1 MMKFQGLIPILLLF
15 LLAGCMG
22 RYVENGKI
30 DDQINV
36 FGVKLLSNVD
46 YQQINGVTAT
56 EEPCLRGYERN
67 FDALSV
73 IVGYGFNKK
82 IRRIHTRNPN
92 TSLFGVRPGTSFG
105 EGKQK
110 ILQAGFVAST
120 SPFVFTVR
128 GYSITLLVD
137 GDKVFGLTIEL
148 LNYE

>member
-1 MMKFQGLIPILLLF
+1 MRFQRLISMLLLF

-22 RYVENGKI
+22 NHVKNSRI
-30 DDQINV
+30 DDQIDV
-36 FGVKLLSNVD
+36 FGVKFLSNVD

-56 EEPCLRGYERN
+56 EEPCLRGYDRN

-82 IRRIHTRNPN
+82 IRRIHTRKPN
-92 TSLFGVRPGTSFG
+92 TSLFGISPGMSFG

-110 ILQAGFVAST
+110 ILQAGFVASS
-120 SPFVFTVR
+120 SPFVFTAG
-128 GYSITLLVD
+128 GYSITLLVN

-148 LNYE
+148 LE

>member
-1 MMKFQGLIPILLLF
+1 MKVQRLVPILLLF
-15 LLAGCMG
+15 LVAGCMANH
-22 RYVENGKI
+22 VEKNRI
-30 DDQINV
+30 ADQVNV
-36 FGVKLLSNVD
+36 FGVKLLSTVD

-56 EEPCLRGYERN
+56 EEPCLRGYDRN

-92 TSLFGVRPGTSFG
+92 TSLFGISPGMSFG

-110 ILQAGFVAST
+110 ILQAGFVASS
-120 SPFVFTVR
+120 SPFVFTAS

-148 LNYE
+148 LD

>member
-1 MMKFQGLIPILLLF
+1 MKFQKLIPICLVLLLT
-15 LLAGCMG
+15 GCMG
-22 RYVENGKI
+22 KYVENRKI

-36 FGVKLLSNVD
+36 FGIKLLSNVD
-46 YQQINGVTAT
+46 YQQIHGVTAT

-67 FDALSV
+67 FDALNV
-73 IVGYGFNKK
+73 IIGYGFNKK
-82 IRRIHTRNPN
+82 IRKIHTRNLS
-92 TSLFGVRPGTSFG
+92 TSLFGISPEMPFG
-105 EGKQK
+105 ESKQK

>member
-1 MMKFQGLIPILLLF
+1 MKFQRLVPILLLF
-15 LLAGCMG
+15 LLTSCMG
-22 RYVENGKI
+22 RYVEDSKI

-36 FGVKLLSNVD
+36 FGIKLLSNRD

-92 TSLFGVRPGTSFG
+92 TSLFGISPGMSFG

-110 ILQAGFVAST
+110 ILQVGFVASS
-120 SPFVFTVR
+120 SPFVFTVS

-148 LNYE
+148 LD

>member
-1 MMKFQGLIPILLLF
+1 MKFQRLIPILLLF

-22 RYVENGKI
+22 KYVQNSKI

-46 YQQINGVTAT
+46 YRQINGVTAT

-67 FDALSV
+67 FDALNV

-82 IRRIHTRNPN
+82 IRKIHTRNPN
-92 TSLFGVRPGTSFG
+92 TSLFGISPGIPFG

-110 ILQAGFVAST
+110 ILQAGFIASS
-120 SPFVFTVR
+120 SPFVFTASA
-128 GYSITLLVD
+128 YSITLLVD
-137 GDKVFGLTIEL
+137 KDKIFGLTIEL
-148 LNYE
+148 LD

>member
-1 MMKFQGLIPILLLF
+1 MKFQRLAPILLFF
-15 LLAGCMG
+15 LVAGCMANH
-22 RYVENGKI
+22 VENSRI

-36 FGVKLLSNVD
+36 FGVKLLSEVD
-46 YQQINGVTAT
+46 YLQINGVTAT

-73 IVGYGFNKK
+73 IIAYGFNKK

-92 TSLFGVRPGTSFG
+92 TSLFGIIPGMSFG

-110 ILQAGFVAST
+110 ILQAGFVASS
-120 SPFVFTVR
+120 SPFVFTAS

-148 LNYE
+148 AD

>member
-1 MMKFQGLIPILLLF
+1 MKVQRLVPILLLF
-15 LLAGCMG
+15 LVAGCMANH
-22 RYVENGKI
+22 VEKSRI
-30 DDQINV
+30 DDQVNV
-36 FGVKLLSNVD
+36 FGVKLLSTVD

-56 EEPCLRGYERN
+56 EEPCLRGYDRN

-82 IRRIHTRNPN
+82 TRRIHTRNPN
-92 TSLFGVRPGTSFG
+92 TSLFGISPGMSFG

-110 ILQAGFVAST
+110 ILQAGFVASS
-120 SPFVFTVR
+120 SPFVFTAS

-148 LNYE
+148 LD